1 MCCCYLFG
9 EYLCTQTSNIDGDVL
24 LASPEKARRAES
36 CTSLWNKLWKS
47 VKELFRSVPP
57 GVFSRL
63 ASAKV
68 QTFLITKKPFP
79 YFSYK
84 KVDFYQK
91 RQGIHYIIYIC
102 PDKNHETPHIPCGT
116 LLGSRGVSHNVG
128 CTRPL
133 SHVFSSRFYQKWQWF
148 LRNFKENAYFRTKYN
163 NKIVARLAR
172 RENVCWEQT
181 NMIKV
186 LSAWK
191 ALRSEATITGYEVPG
206 KVGLGRCAWNFRANE
221 SNQVYLN
228 CRVQP
233 KISKNRHYAKG
244 QGLET
249 FPQAYCLPGR

>member
-9 EYLCTQTSNIDGDVL
+9 EYLWTQTSNIDGDVL

-47 VKELFRSVPP
+47 VKELFWSVPP

-102 PDKNHETPHIPCGT
+102 PDKNHEKPHIPCGT

-172 RENVCWEQT
+172 REQDRHTCL
-181 NMIKV
+181 I
-186 LSAWK
+186 
-191 ALRSEATITGYEVPG
+191 
-206 KVGLGRCAWNFRANE
+206 GLCRAAANFRASECNFRASE
-221 SNQVYLN
+221 
-228 CRVQP
+228 CRAERVRAMP
-233 KISKNRHYAKG
+233 SAAENVKK
-244 QGLET
+244 
-249 FPQAYCLPGR
+249 

>member
-47 VKELFRSVPP
+47 VKELFWSVPP

-68 QTFLITKKPFP
+68 RTFLITKKPFP

-91 RQGIHYIIYIC
+91 RQGIHYIIYIG
-102 PDKNHETPHIPCGT
+102 TWGTLVLCGT

-128 CTRPL
+128 CTRSL
-133 SHVFSSRFYQKWQWF
+133 SHVFSSRFYQKWQHILF
-148 LRNFKENAYFRTKYN
+148 AH
-163 NKIVARLAR
+163 
-172 RENVCWEQT
+172 
-181 NMIKV
+181 
-186 LSAWK
+186 
-191 ALRSEATITGYEVPG
+191 EVIFAHEFHEFTRIHFST
-206 KVGLGRCAWNFRANE
+206 L
-221 SNQVYLN
+221 
-228 CRVQP
+228 
-233 KISKNRHYAKG
+233 
-244 QGLET
+244 
-249 FPQAYCLPGR
+249 

>member
-47 VKELFRSVPP
+47 VKELFWSVPP

-91 RQGIHYIIYIC
+91 TAGYTLYNIYVLI
-102 PDKNHETPHIPCGT
+102 KTMKHHIFRVERC
-116 LLGSRGVSHNVG
+116 SAVGVYRIMSAALDLYRTSFPPG
-128 CTRPL
+128 
-133 SHVFSSRFYQKWQWF
+133 FI
-148 LRNFKENAYFRTKYN
+148 RNGNDFC
-163 NKIVARLAR
+163 V
-172 RENVCWEQT
+172 
-181 NMIKV
+181 
-186 LSAWK
+186 
-191 ALRSEATITGYEVPG
+191 
-206 KVGLGRCAWNFRANE
+206 
-221 SNQVYLN
+221 
-228 CRVQP
+228 
-233 KISKNRHYAKG
+233 ISKKMP
-244 QGLET
+244 T
-249 FPQAYCLPGR
+249 FAQSIIIKL

>member
-1 MCCCYLFG
+1 MTFCL
-9 EYLCTQTSNIDGDVL
+9 
-24 LASPEKARRAES
+24 PRPKKARRAES

-47 VKELFRSVPP
+47 VKELFWSVPP

-68 QTFLITKKPFP
+68 QTFLITKKPFA

-102 PDKNHETPHIPCGT
+102 PDKNHEKPHIPCGT

-191 ALRSEATITGYEVPG
+191 AVRLWKCFKSLSFSVVPILWDFRLHSAIQVNLIALVCTKIPGTSSQSHLSGHFVPG
-206 KVGLGRCAWNFRANE
+206 YRRFA
-221 SNQVYLN
+221 
-228 CRVQP
+228 P
-233 KISKNRHYAKG
+233 
-244 QGLET
+244 
-249 FPQAYCLPGR
+249 

>member
-102 PDKNHETPHIPCGT
+102 PDKNHEKPHIPCGT

-163 NKIVARLAR
+163 NVCARREQRPSSLGLCRAAAKRLLKTNKIVARLAR
-172 RENVCWEQT
+172 REQDRHTCL
-181 NMIKV
+181 I
-186 LSAWK
+186 
-191 ALRSEATITGYEVPG
+191 
-206 KVGLGRCAWNFRANE
+206 GLCRAAANFRASECNFRASE
-221 SNQVYLN
+221 
-228 CRVQP
+228 CRAELVRAMP
-233 KISKNRHYAKG
+233 SAAENVKK
-244 QGLET
+244 
-249 FPQAYCLPGR
+249 